1 MLIERN
7 LTRLFLRVIENEN
20 VIMDTCEYPL
30 LGDFQVYHEK
40 CIVAFSA
47 GLHGWAFTLT
57 KFSKMYASKFGVDE
71 GKMME
76 RMWGENFFDPT
87 TKKWKSNNTG
97 SIS

>member
-1 MLIERN
+1 MA
-7 LTRLFLRVIENEN
+7 
-20 VIMDTCEYPL
+20 TCEDFI
-30 LGDFQVYHEK
+30 LGDCQVYHEK
-40 CIVAFSA
+40 CAVAFST

-57 KFSKMYASKFGVDE
+57 KFSKMYVSKFGVDE

-76 RMWGENFFDPT
+76 RVWGEKFFDPN